1 MAGVQALSMQACFR
15 YQSIKTS
22 TTLIFTCL
30 SNQLPLGAGA
40 NQKEDWTL
48 RLGPCWPRAF
58 EGIHQTRNYMWP
70 VCAFFPGGLLI
81 FHWSPDV
88 LIDIQFEC
96 CKSVSWK
103 TIFTLQFMEIGCQ
116 LKSVKSAWKTRKNT
130 VKVSEKPVILGSLWS
145 ARNIYMF
152 LKFLQP
158 SDRSFPAYPCSTM
171 GESKIS

>member
-1 MAGVQALSMQACFR
+1 MAGVKALSMQACFR

-81 FHWSPDV
+81 FHWSLDV
-88 LIDIQFEC
+88 LNWYPIRMLQKCVVKDDFHTSIHRNRMSTQKREKC
-96 CKSVSWK
+96 VKNPWK
-103 TIFTLQFMEIGCQ
+103 HREGE
-116 LKSVKSAWKTRKNT
+116 WKTRDFRVTLISK
-130 VKVSEKPVILGSLWS
+130 KYIHFSYIFAAIGS
-145 ARNIYMF
+145 
-152 LKFLQP
+152 
-158 SDRSFPAYPCSTM
+158 
-171 GESKIS
+171 